1 VILAFIVV
9 SIKGAASSALESLVR
24 AAATALA
31 VYVGCV
37 VVGSVFEGGRIQTVT
52 GYERRASSASGVVL
66 GNRVLNRENG

>member
-37 VVGSVFEGGRIQTVT
+37 VVGSVFEGAGSKRSRVMNAALQVLR
-52 GYERRASSASGVVL
+52 ELSSGIVF
-66 GNRVLNRENG
+66 